1 MNTKTRIPAKFL
13 SVEQFKAK
21 TNSSNL
27 EVVFNNN
34 TKKLVLL
41 ADETDFYKVQQT
53 IDESLPMAFIL
64 PDYVVVNEKTGETRP
79 STIDDACLVNVNK
92 KESPLVHKFTL

>member
-1 MNTKTRIPAKFL
+1 MSTKTRIPAKFL
-13 SVEQFKAK
+13 SVEQFKQK
-21 TNSSNL
+21 TNSSTL

-34 TKKLVLL
+34 TNKLVLL
-41 ADETDFYKVQQT
+41 ADESDFYKVQQN

-64 PDYVVVNEKTGETRP
+64 PDYIIEKDGTQRP
-79 STIDDACLVNVNK
+79 STIDDACLINVSK